1 MDHELRFDRRVRSE
15 LVADLVDGWL
25 APLVDLRNRAP
36 TLYDLQFRRASGR
49 DWISLY
55 VGLSTVVS
63 VDASRHGY
71 RIRSHPTYRAHGF
84 ETSWGQWQSA
94 AGLAAAWAGIERYI
108 ERVVGDS
115 KALARLMKREG
126 QVHPLMCSGH
136 HTDYR
141 VIQREAAISFPNVA
155 ARSEVVGRL
164 TAKVH
169 AMVTAAGRTDDWWP
183 GVRDHGVLPGL
194 GTKVDLIAVDDGG
207 RLLVIEAKPP
217 DAIEGIAWAPA
228 QVQVYAALFAM
239 LAERDGFD
247 AVLNEMLAQRVEV
260 GLTNPGA
267 PVAHPVTVVPVVAI
281 GAGPGSPMTLTR
293 LGEVAAALDVGARFE
308 VWLLDADGGVKT
320 RWRPAVEPVPTDT
333 VGAATRVGINAFVA
347 SARAGAEAW
356 KLSTATLPAAARRP
370 GPYRGLDRTF
380 CLPLAFADHNLL
392 PDSRNVSIERFA
404 DARIP
409 WHLGVAGG
417 PTNHLVSSQV
427 QCANA
432 LGPFVDDPDALR
444 RMFRTVL
451 PIGEVL
457 PFGADTVSAHDQTDH
472 VVFEWTG
479 LEDYLGEHPGRSA
492 TRGAHNT
499 SADAAIRYRTPAG
512 GIEVA
517 LIEWKYTEEYLGSAL
532 HGGETKTAVRRE
544 LYRPLFADLD
554 GPLRTDL
561 IPYEDLFVEPFYQL
575 MRLQM
580 LAWAMEQAH
589 ELGAEIVR
597 LLVVAPSAN
606 VALGQSFNRPSQ
618 RSLGE
623 GFGALSF
630 ARPET
635 VFHAWRA
642 MQRRPD
648 RFTFLD
654 SSFLVAPDSPV
665 SEEFKARYGHI
676 AVDNPIS
683 IATHDRLPADQ
694 VRQSAE
700 RALMVLRRVADDGGV
715 ITQLL
720 SRLKSSVD
728 RVDPV
733 LLGEVTARMEELTE
747 LARRVRAEEICAA
760 LDQMAPAEPD
770 RP

>member
-1 MDHELRFDRRVRSE
+1 MDQALRFDRRVRPE

-25 APLVDLRNRAP
+25 APLVDLRNREP
-36 TLYDLQFRRASGR
+36 TLYDLQFRRAGGR

-55 VGLSTVVS
+55 VGLSAVTS
-63 VDASRHGY
+63 VDASRRGY
-71 RIRSHPTYRAHGF
+71 RIRSHSTYQAHGF
-84 ETSWGQWQSA
+84 ETSWGEWQSA
-94 AGLAAAWAGIERYI
+94 PNLAAAWAGIERYI
-108 ERVVGDS
+108 ERVVADS

-126 QVHPLMCSGH
+126 QVHPLMCSGR

-141 VIQREAAISFPNVA
+141 VIQREAAISFPDVA
-155 ARSEVVGRL
+155 TRSEVVGRL
-164 TAKVH
+164 TAEVH
-169 AMVTAAGRTDDWWP
+169 SMVTAAGRTDEWWP

-194 GTKVDLIAVDDGG
+194 GTKVDLVAVDDGG

-217 DAIEGIAWAPA
+217 DAIEGVAWAPA

-281 GAGPGSPMTLTR
+281 GPGAGSPIALTR
-293 LGEVAAALDVGARFE
+293 LGEVAGALGLGETFE
-308 VWLLDADGGVKT
+308 VWLLDADGGVRT

-333 VGAATRVGINAFVA
+333 VGAATRVPNAFVA
-347 SARAGAEAW
+347 SARAAAEAW

-370 GPYRGLDRTF
+370 GPCRGLDRTF
-380 CLPLAFADHNLL
+380 CLPVAFADHNLL
-392 PDSRNVSIERFA
+392 PESRNVSIERFA

-417 PTNHLVSSQV
+417 PSNHLASSQV

-432 LGPFVDDPDALR
+432 LGPFVGDPDALR
-444 RMFRTVL
+444 RMFRRVL

-457 PFGADTVSAHDQTDH
+457 PFDADTASAHDKTDH

-479 LEDYLGEHPGRSA
+479 LQDYLGEHPGRPA

-499 SADAAIRYRTPAG
+499 SADAAIRYRTSAG
-512 GIEVA
+512 GVEVA
-517 LIEWKYTEEYLGSAL
+517 LIEWKYTEEYLGSVL
-532 HGGETKTAVRRE
+532 HGGDTTTALRRE
-544 LYRPLFADLD
+544 LYRPLFADPD

-575 MRLQM
+575 MRLQL

-623 GFGALSF
+623 GFGSLSF

-635 VFHAWRA
+635 VFQTWRA
-642 MQRRPD
+642 IQRRPD
-648 RFTFLD
+648 RFAFLD

-676 AVDNPIS
+676 AVDNPVR
-683 IATHDRLPADQ
+683 IAAHDRLPADQ
-694 VRQSAE
+694 VRQSTE
-700 RALMVLRRVADDGGV
+700 RALMVLRRVAGDGGV
-715 ITQLL
+715 IAQLL
-720 SRLKSSVD
+720 SRLESSVD

-733 LLGEVTARMEELTE
+733 LLGEMTARMEELTE

-770 RP
+770 GR